1 MVRPYA
7 GGVVVRGEGRA
18 NVCHGVEGVWE
29 GSSYD
34 MKGGVE
40 NIGDSLHHT
49 EEELV
54 RIDVPHWKGEVGD
67 DEGFRVRGVW

>member
-1 MVRPYA
+1 
-7 GGVVVRGEGRA
+7 
-18 NVCHGVEGVWE
+18 
-29 GSSYD
+29 